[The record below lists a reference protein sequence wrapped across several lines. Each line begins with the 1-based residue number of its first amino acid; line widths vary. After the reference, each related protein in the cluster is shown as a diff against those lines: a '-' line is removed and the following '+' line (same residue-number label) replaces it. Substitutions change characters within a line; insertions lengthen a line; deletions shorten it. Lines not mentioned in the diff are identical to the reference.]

1 MPLRAPLSSTARF
14 YVSKR
19 IETPNEKDLLR
30 IEAQRAWVRDHFEP
44 HAQHQYETLVGKLR
58 LLNTI
63 VSEKWVEP
71 HETVKLQSLGITL
84 GDALVQELGMRWVA
98 VEDDQGRDPAIEL
111 PGTTVVVFPLTMI
124 SKRIERGEDVNV
136 LELFKGICSK
146 IREVALVAD
155 AKPET

>member
-1 MPLRAPLSSTARF
+1 VAQ
-14 YVSKR
+14 R
-19 IETPNEKDLLR
+19 IEMPNERDLLR
-30 IEAQRAWVRDHFEP
+30 IEAQRTWVREHFEP
-44 HAQHQYETLVGKLR
+44 EARHEYETLVGKLR

-63 VSEKWVEP
+63 VNEKWVES

-84 GDALVQELGMRWVA
+84 GDALVQELGMRWVV
-98 VEDDQGRDPAIEL
+98 VEDEHRRDPAIEL

-146 IREVALVAD
+146 IREIAPVAD
-155 AKPET
+155 AKRET

>member
-1 MPLRAPLSSTARF
+1 VAQ
-14 YVSKR
+14 R

-30 IEAQRAWVRDHFEP
+30 IEAQRAWVREHFEP
-44 HAQHQYETLVGKLR
+44 EAQHEYETLVGKLS

-63 VSEKWVEP
+63 VGEKWVEP

-98 VEDDQGRDPAIEL
+98 VEDEHGRDPAIEL
-111 PGTTVVVFPLTMI
+111 PGTTVIVFPLTMI
-124 SKRIERGEDVNV
+124 SKRIERGEEVNV

-146 IREVALVAD
+146 IREVIPVAD
-155 AKPET
+155 AKRET